1 MTAIV
6 EDVQSQGITSAIVTL
21 YDLEYAEGSFV
32 YFYPDGLD
40 SDLTTIDVQRRYRS
54 IKKLY
59 CFASR
64 SRRF

>member
-40 SDLTTIDVQRRYRS
+40 SDLTTIDFRDTTGV
-54 IKKLY
+54 
-59 CFASR
+59 SR
-64 SRRF
+64 S